1 MYRCSVELSVRY
13 DELSQSEREHAS
25 LIDEHTRLILRQTG
39 SICVLINTH
48 SVLFGNVARLNLQ
61 FDVLDLNTGLALVVK
76 TLPDG
81 TFSSI
86 WVNKDGIRTLFRFV
100 NTLVQF
106 CGEHAC
112 SVSCRFCVLD
122 TGFALV

>member
-1 MYRCSVELSVRY
+1 MHFDLN
-13 DELSQSEREHAS
+13 
-25 LIDEHTRLILRQTG
+25 TG
-39 SICVLINTH
+39 FARLINT
-48 SVLFGNVARLNLQ
+48 LQ

-81 TFSSI
+81 TFSLI
-86 WVNKDGIRTLFRFV
+86 WVNKDGIRILFRFV

-106 CGEHAC
+106 CGEQAC

-122 TGFALV
+122 TGFARLTFSIPQYSNYKFYF